1 MHRPSSSA
9 TDEKETI
16 ALAIRGDRRAFGEL
30 YERYVS
36 KVYRHVYYI
45 SGDGAVAEDVT
56 AQTFLRALEAIQRY
70 EDRGVPF
77 VAWLLR
83 IAHNLSLNHKMR
95 QQNTAHVSL
104 PESLE
109 AEGRLY
115 SPEASLDAKAVGEW
129 VWEAVRE
136 LPGEQRSVI
145 VMRFIDGLGYEEVAP
160 LLGKSIGS
168 VRVTQHRALAAL
180 RRILAHEDG
189 RAPVHREPASA
200 LELEAAAA

>member
-1 MHRPSSSA
+1 M
-9 TDEKETI
+9 
-16 ALAIRGDRRAFGEL
+16 
-30 YERYVS
+30 
-36 KVYRHVYYI
+36 
-45 SGDGAVAEDVT
+45 
-56 AQTFLRALEAIQRY
+56 
-70 EDRGVPF
+70 
-77 VAWLLR
+77 AWLLR

-95 QQNTAHVSL
+95 QRNTAHVAL

-160 LLGKSIGS
+160 LLGKSVGS

-189 RAPVHREPASA
+189 RALVHREPASA
-200 LELEAAAA
+200 LELGAAAA